1 MLTELVLSFI
11 LNSYRDLEPEVSF
24 AKSHIQSFQN
34 FEAELGE
41 SRALL
46 CGLESQGLMPF
57 DELWHEHERFEI
69 PEKCFAKNQGPKS
82 FKNLK
87 VRTASIR
94 LTDEMR
100 CWDQKIEWSFE
111 GGQIHTLYIR
121 QDKKY
126 VGVHS
131 TQGWSAWIERKQGNF
146 RYEFVDLESQSHFR
160 LKGQGRLHPLKGSL
174 EELNSLELL
183 HVSQSLKDTLQAT
196 TLSGSK
202 KEGIRMLTY
211 EAKSGEWK
219 QIKDLCSQAGLCGR
233 EKPIEVTE
241 LSAREFLKIKSA
253 PYLGFVQAGRPL
265 AFLKV
270 EASELLPVV
279 APYR

>member
-1 MLTELVLSFI
+1 MS
-11 LNSYRDLEPEVSF
+11 
-24 AKSHIQSFQN
+24 
-34 FEAELGE
+34 E

-46 CGLESQGLMPF
+46 CGLESQGLLPF
-57 DELWHEHERFEI
+57 DELWHQHERFEI

-82 FKNLK
+82 FKKLK
-87 VRTASIR
+87 VRTVSIR

-111 GGQIHTLYIR
+111 GGQINTLYIR

-160 LKGQGRLHPLKGSL
+160 LKGRGRLHPLKGSL
-174 EELNSLELL
+174 EELDSLELL
-183 HVSQSLKDTLQAT
+183 HVNHSGNGPLQAT

-202 KEGIRMLTY
+202 KEGLRLLSY
-211 EAKSGEWK
+211 RADSGAWK
-219 QIKDLCSQAGLCGR
+219 QTKDLCSQPGLCAK
-233 EKPIEVTE
+233 EKPLEVTE
-241 LSAREFLKIKSA
+241 SSAREFLKIKSA
-253 PYLGFVQAGRPL
+253 SYLGFVQAGRPL

-270 EASELLPVV
+270 EASELLPAV